1 MLLTW
6 LLFLVLIIALI
17 QEHPHLRLLR
27 EWHHRSSDDFSHNQS
42 ILFITF
48 GAWNQEKKWI
58 EMVDDDG
65 LSSSPKAVVQTPYP
79 HCLLHSL
86 TSHLVHS
93 TMYVL
98 NMRPIDGLFFFVPVR
113 IWIWTNKNSL
123 PFFALLSSNKKKILI
138 AHFSYREPPSTFTF
152 GLRSIWMRRPFRRT
166 HCSFLFFPSHY
177 LFYFSCLF
185 CCVFLSWSLL

>member
-42 ILFITF
+42 NSFYYF

-65 LSSSPKAVVQTPYP
+65 LSSSSSTSSSPKAVVQTPYP

-98 NMRPIDGLFFFVPVR
+98 N
-113 IWIWTNKNSL
+113 
-123 PFFALLSSNKKKILI
+123 
-138 AHFSYREPPSTFTF
+138 
-152 GLRSIWMRRPFRRT
+152 
-166 HCSFLFFPSHY
+166 
-177 LFYFSCLF
+177 
-185 CCVFLSWSLL
+185 